1 MATVP
6 KPAPSSEQL
15 KPGLSL
21 FDSVTLVAG
30 SMIGS
35 GIFIV
40 SADITRQVGTPFAL
54 LMVWLVAGVM
64 TIAGALAYGE
74 LAAMMPPAGGQYV
87 YLREAYGG
95 MWAFMFGW
103 TLLLVIQTGTIA
115 AVAVAFARFAG
126 VMWPVLGSNLWFG
139 AGGAGLSGERVG
151 AIAVIALLTA
161 ANLRGLNMGKWLQNS
176 FTTAKILSLCLIVVV
191 GCMLLPNPVAIHANF
206 GSSTAFFGTPSMSIA
221 GAGIFG
227 AAMVGAL
234 FSADAWA
241 SATFVAAEVRNPK
254 RDLPLALAFGTG
266 VVIAL
271 YILTNVAYL
280 CELPA
285 SGTADAATVV
295 GRGIAHASSD
305 RVAAAAMQVVWG
317 SAGAKITAILV
328 MISGFGCA
336 NGLILTGARVIYA
349 MSHDRVFFAAA
360 GRLNRASVPAVALV
374 MQGIWAA
381 VLTLSGHLLRTARL
395 RDLRAV
401 DVLRADG
408 IRGLRA
414 APSQPRRAASIPG
427 VGLSDRAGALR
438 RRGVGADDRSVDPE
452 AALHLAGIADR
463 AERRTDLLLDDPRP
477 FRPPI
482 VTDCSLAGCRD
493 WNCPGS
499 LPSSWAPA
507 LPRSCSRPHPVCR
520 CETPLQ
526 SRSGCSR
533 CARVTDYLRA

>member
-1 MATVP
+1 MATVS
-6 KPAPSSEQL
+6 KPVPLSNQL

-74 LAAMMPPAGGQYV
+74 LAAMMPAAGGQYV

-126 VMWPVLGSNLWFG
+126 VMWPVLGSTLWVG
-139 AGGAGLSGERVG
+139 AGGAGLSGERAG
-151 AIAVIALLTA
+151 AIIVIAVLTA
-161 ANLRGLNMGKWLQNS
+161 ANLRGLNMGKLLQNS
-176 FTTAKILSLCLIVVV
+176 FTTAKILSLCLIVAV
-191 GCMLLPNPVAIHANF
+191 GCVLMPNPAAIHANF
-206 GSSTAFFGTPSMSIA
+206 GSSAAFFGNPSTSI
-221 GAGIFG
+221 GMGVFG

-241 SATFVAAEVRNPK
+241 SVTFAAAEVRNPK

-271 YILTNVAYL
+271 YILTNLAYL

-285 SGTADAATVV
+285 TGTADAASVV

-317 SAGAKITAILV
+317 SAGAKITAVLV

-349 MSHDRVFFAAA
+349 MSQDRVFFAAA

-381 VLTLSGHLLRTARL
+381 VLTLSGTYSELLDYVIFAQLMFYVLTVS
-395 RDLRAV
+395 AV
-401 DVLRADG
+401 FV
-408 IRGLRA
+408 
-414 APSQPRRAASIPG
+414 
-427 VGLSDRAGALR
+427 LR
-438 RRGVGADDRSVDPE
+438 RRLPDAPRPYRAWGYPIVPALYVI
-452 AALHLAGIADR
+452 AASALMV
-463 AERRTDLLLDDPRP
+463 DLLILKPRFTWP
-477 FRPPI
+477 GLLIALSGVPI
-482 VTDCSLAGCRD
+482 YYWTTRQHSARD
-493 WNCPGS
+493 
-499 LPSSWAPA
+499 
-507 LPRSCSRPHPVCR
+507 
-520 CETPLQ
+520 
-526 SRSGCSR
+526 
-533 CARVTDYLRA
+533 

>member
-1 MATVP
+1 MASVLQ
-6 KPAPSSEQL
+6 PAASSEHL

-40 SADITRQVGTPFAL
+40 SADITRQVGTPAAL

-74 LAAMMPPAGGQYV
+74 LDAMMPAAGGQYV

-126 VMWPVLGSNLWFG
+126 VMWPALGSTMWFG
-139 AGGAGLSGERVG
+139 GGGAGLSGERAG
-151 AIAVIALLTA
+151 AIIVIAVLTA

-176 FTTAKILSLCLIVVV
+176 FTTAKILSLCLIVAV
-191 GCMLLPNPVAIHANF
+191 GCVLVPNPAAIHANF
-206 GSSTAFFGTPSMSIA
+206 GSSTAFLGTPSMSI
-221 GAGIFG
+221 GAGVFG

-241 SATFVAAEVRNPK
+241 SVTFAAAEVRNPK

-271 YILTNVAYL
+271 YLLTNIAYL

-295 GRGIAHASSD
+295 GRGIAHATSD
-305 RVAAAAMQVVWG
+305 RVAAAAMEVVWG
-317 SAGAKITAILV
+317 GAGAKITAVLV

-349 MSHDRVFFAAA
+349 MSQDRVFFAAA

-374 MQGIWAA
+374 MQGVWAA
-381 VLTLSGHLLRTARL
+381 VLCLSGTYSELLDYVIFAQL
-395 RDLRAV
+395 MFYVLPV
-401 DVLRADG
+401 SSVFVLR
-408 IRGLRA
+408 RGSPDAPRPYRA
-414 APSQPRRAASIPG
+414 WGYPIVPALYVVAAS
-427 VGLSDRAGALR
+427 ALM
-438 RRGVGADDRSVDPE
+438 
-452 AALHLAGIADR
+452 I
-463 AERRTDLLLDDPRP
+463 DLL
-477 FRPPI
+477 I
-482 VTDCSLAGCRD
+482 VKPTFT
-493 WNCPGS
+493 WPG
-499 LPSSWAPA
+499 LLIA
-507 LPRSCSRPHPVCR
+507 LSGVPVYYWTTTRHSRA
-520 CETPLQ
+520 
-526 SRSGCSR
+526 S
-533 CARVTDYLRA
+533 

>member
-1 MATVP
+1 MASA
-6 KPAPSSEQL
+6 APESIAAPDQL
-15 KPGLSL
+15 RPGLSL

-40 SADITRQVGTPFAL
+40 SADITRQVGTPAAL
-54 LMVWLVAGVM
+54 LLVWLVAGVM

-74 LAAMMPPAGGQYV
+74 LAAMMPQAGGQYV

-126 VMWPVLGSNLWFG
+126 VMWPVLGTSIWVG
-139 AGGAGLSGERVG
+139 AGGAGLSGERAG
-151 AIAVIALLTA
+151 AILVIAVLTA
-161 ANLRGLNMGKWLQNS
+161 ANLRGLNMGKLLQNS
-176 FTTAKILSLCLIVVV
+176 FTSAKILSLILIVAVGCLIA
-191 GCMLLPNPVAIHANF
+191 PNGDAIRANF
-206 GSSTAFFGTPSMSIA
+206 GSSTAFAGTPSFSIA
-221 GAGIFG
+221 SAGVFG

-241 SATFVAAEVRNPK
+241 SVTFTAAEIKNPK

-271 YILTNVAYL
+271 YILTNIAYL

-285 SGTADAATVV
+285 GGQAGAATVV
-295 GRGIAHASSD
+295 GRGIAHATSD

-317 SAGAKITAILV
+317 GAGAKITAVLV

-374 MQGIWAA
+374 MQGVWACI
-381 VLTLSGHLLRTARL
+381 LTLSGTYSELLDYVIFAQLMFYVLTVA
-395 RDLRAV
+395 AV
-401 DVLRADG
+401 FV
-408 IRGLRA
+408 
-414 APSQPRRAASIPG
+414 
-427 VGLSDRAGALR
+427 LR
-438 RRGVGADDRSVDPE
+438 RRIPDAPRPYRAWGYPIVPALYVL
-452 AALHLAGIADR
+452 AASAMMI
-463 AERRTDLLLDDPRP
+463 DLLILKPRFTWP
-477 FRPPI
+477 GLLIAISGVPI
-482 VTDCSLAGCRD
+482 Y
-493 WNCPGS
+493 
-499 LPSSWAPA
+499 
-507 LPRSCSRPHPVCR
+507 
-520 CETPLQ
+520 
-526 SRSGCSR
+526 
-533 CARVTDYLRA
+533 YLTTRRRA

>member
-1 MATVP
+1 MAITESE
-6 KPAPSSEQL
+6 PAPPSEHL

-40 SADITRQVGTPFAL
+40 SADITRQVGTPAAL

-74 LAAMMPPAGGQYV
+74 LAAMMPQAGGQYV

-126 VMWPVLGSNLWFG
+126 VMWPVLGSDLWVG
-139 AGGAGLSGERVG
+139 VGGAGLSGERAG
-151 AIAVIALLTA
+151 AIIVIAVLTA

-176 FTTAKILSLCLIVVV
+176 FTTAKILSLCLIVAV
-191 GCMLLPNPVAIHANF
+191 GCLIVPNPVALRANF
-206 GSSTAFFGTPSMSIA
+206 ANSSAFLGAGSMSIA
-221 GAGIFG
+221 GAGVFG

-241 SATFVAAEVRNPK
+241 SVTFAAAEVRNPR

-271 YILTNVAYL
+271 YMLTNVAYL

-285 SGTADAATVV
+285 SGNAAAASVV

-305 RVAAAAMQVVWG
+305 RVAAAAMEVVWG
-317 SAGAKITAILV
+317 GAGAKITAMLV
-328 MISGFGCA
+328 MISTFGCA

-349 MSHDRVFFAAA
+349 MSRDRVFFAAA

-381 VLTLSGHLLRTARL
+381 VLTLSGTYSELLDYVIFAQLMFYVLTVS
-395 RDLRAV
+395 AV
-401 DVLRADG
+401 FV
-408 IRGLRA
+408 
-414 APSQPRRAASIPG
+414 
-427 VGLSDRAGALR
+427 LR
-438 RRGVGADDRSVDPE
+438 RRLPGAVRPYRAWGYPLVPALYVV
-452 AALHLAGIADR
+452 AASALMV
-463 AERRTDLLLDDPRP
+463 DLLILKPRFTWP
-477 FRPPI
+477 GLLIALSGVPI
-482 VTDCSLAGCRD
+482 YYWT
-493 WNCPGS
+493 
-499 LPSSWAPA
+499 
-507 LPRSCSRPHPVCR
+507 
-520 CETPLQ
+520 T
-526 SRSGCSR
+526 
-533 CARVTDYLRA
+533 ARARAIQ

>member
-1 MATVP
+1 
-6 KPAPSSEQL
+6 
-15 KPGLSL
+15 
-21 FDSVTLVAG
+21 
-30 SMIGS
+30 
-35 GIFIV
+35 
-40 SADITRQVGTPFAL
+40 
-54 LMVWLVAGVM
+54 M

-74 LAAMMPPAGGQYV
+74 LAAMMPAAGGQYV

-126 VMWPVLGSNLWFG
+126 VMWPVLGSTLWFG
-139 AGGAGLSGERVG
+139 AGGAGLSGERAG
-151 AIAVIALLTA
+151 AITVIAMLTA

-176 FTTAKILSLCLIVVV
+176 FTTAKILSLCLIVAV
-191 GCMLLPNPVAIHANF
+191 GCVLLPNPVALHANF

-241 SATFVAAEVRNPK
+241 SVTFVAAEVRNPK

-317 SAGAKITAILV
+317 GAGAKLTAILV

-349 MSHDRVFFAAA
+349 MSQDRVFFAAA
-360 GRLNRASVPAVALV
+360 GRLNRASVPAVAISDAGNLGGGADV
-374 MQGIWAA
+374 
-381 VLTLSGHLLRTARL
+381 VGHLFGTARL

-401 DVLRADG
+401 DVLRVDG
-408 IRGLRA
+408 VCGLRA
-414 APSQPRRAASIPG
+414 APPAAKCAASLSR

-438 RRGVGADDRSVDPE
+438 GRGVSADDRFVDPE

-463 AERRTDLLLDDPRP
+463 AERRPDLLLDHPLELGP
-477 FRPPI
+477 TI
-482 VTDCSLAGCRD
+482 VTAARFLAERQVWSHPDSALLWAAVLPPRRNRTGSVCGLRNSLTIEFRMY
-493 WNCPGS
+493 S
-499 LPSSWAPA
+499 L
-507 LPRSCSRPHPVCR
+507 
-520 CETPLQ
+520 
-526 SRSGCSR
+526 RSG
-533 CARVTDYLRA
+533 D

>member
-1 MATVP
+1 MASLS
-6 KPAPSSEQL
+6 KLGPSTNQL

-74 LAAMMPPAGGQYV
+74 LAAMMPAAGGQYV

-126 VMWPVLGSNLWFG
+126 VMWPVLGSTLWFG
-139 AGGAGLSGERVG
+139 AGGAGLSGERAG
-151 AIAVIALLTA
+151 AIIVIAVLTA

-176 FTTAKILSLCLIVVV
+176 FTTAKILSLCLIVAV
-191 GCMLLPNPVAIHANF
+191 GCVLMPNPAAIHANF
-206 GSSTAFFGTPSMSIA
+206 GSSAAFFGSSSTSI
-221 GAGIFG
+221 GAGVFG
-227 AAMVGAL
+227 AAMVGVL

-241 SATFVAAEVRNPK
+241 SVTFAAAEVRNPK

-271 YILTNVAYL
+271 YILTNLAYL

-317 SAGAKITAILV
+317 GAGAKITAVLV

-349 MSHDRVFFAAA
+349 MSQDRVFFAAA

-381 VLTLSGHLLRTARL
+381 LLTLSGTYSELLDYVIFAQLMFYVLTVS
-395 RDLRAV
+395 AV
-401 DVLRADG
+401 FV
-408 IRGLRA
+408 
-414 APSQPRRAASIPG
+414 
-427 VGLSDRAGALR
+427 LR
-438 RRGVGADDRSVDPE
+438 RRRPDAPRPYRAWGYPIVPALYVV
-452 AALHLAGIADR
+452 AASALMI
-463 AERRTDLLLDDPRP
+463 DLLILKPRFTWP
-477 FRPPI
+477 GLLIALSGVPI
-482 VTDCSLAGCRD
+482 YYWTTR
-493 WNCPGS
+493 
-499 LPSSWAPA
+499 
-507 LPRSCSRPHPVCR
+507 PRSRR
-520 CETPLQ
+520 
-526 SRSGCSR
+526 G
-533 CARVTDYLRA
+533 

>member
-1 MATVP
+1 MVSVP
-6 KPAPSSEQL
+6 KPVPSSNQL

-40 SADITRQVGTPFAL
+40 SADITRQVGTPFVL

-74 LAAMMPPAGGQYV
+74 LAAMMPAAGGQYV

-126 VMWPVLGSNLWFG
+126 VMWPVLGSTLWVG
-139 AGGAGLSGERVG
+139 AGGAGLSGERAG
-151 AIAVIALLTA
+151 AIIVIAVLTA

-191 GCMLLPNPVAIHANF
+191 GCVLMPNPAAIHANF
-206 GSSTAFFGTPSMSIA
+206 GGSAAFFGNPSTSI
-221 GAGIFG
+221 GVGVFG

-241 SATFVAAEVRNPK
+241 SVTFAAAEVRNPK

-271 YILTNVAYL
+271 YILTNLAYL

-285 SGTADAATVV
+285 TGTADAASVV

-349 MSHDRVFFAAA
+349 MAQDRVFFASA

-381 VLTLSGHLLRTARL
+381 VLTLSGTYSELLDYVIFAQLMFYVLTVS
-395 RDLRAV
+395 AV
-401 DVLRADG
+401 FV
-408 IRGLRA
+408 
-414 APSQPRRAASIPG
+414 
-427 VGLSDRAGALR
+427 LR
-438 RRGVGADDRSVDPE
+438 RRRPDAPRPYRAWGYPIVPALYVI
-452 AALHLAGIADR
+452 AASALMV
-463 AERRTDLLLDDPRP
+463 DLLILKPRFTWP
-477 FRPPI
+477 GLLIALSGVPI
-482 VTDCSLAGCRD
+482 YYWTTR
-493 WNCPGS
+493 
-499 LPSSWAPA
+499 
-507 LPRSCSRPHPVCR
+507 PRS
-520 CETPLQ
+520 
-526 SRSGCSR
+526 
-533 CARVTDYLRA
+533 ARD